1 MERNEQQGLAF
12 IRTVTSLTPIEN
24 ADNIETAHVLGW
36 TVVVKKGTLQ
46 PNDKV
51 VYFEID
57 TLLPLDNKHFEF
69 LKPRGCRLVDG
80 KEYHRLKTAKLRGQI
95 SQGLIVKASDFN
107 FEHIEEGTDVTTN
120 LNLLKYEKPS
130 IGVKGNTGTKVSST
144 AEFPSYLGFGKTDE
158 TRIQNAP
165 DYLRLWKGKDV
176 VGTVKMD
183 GTSSTYFLN
192 KNEKYSDSFWF
203 RIKNRFL
210 KLFGKEIKPKIF
222 GICSRNIFLNKK
234 PNSYKY
240 EDVYGK
246 IALKY
251 DMEKILNYLFHK
263 TGNYYCF
270 QGEIC
275 GDGIQGNP
283 LKLKQGEHELFIFNV
298 YNITKQEYLTHEEQT
313 QLVIDCGL
321 KNVPVTFDGKFEFS
335 TTEELLKFAEGKYDS
350 GVIREGVVFRLKHE
364 PYQVGGRRN
373 SFKVVSN
380 SYLMKF
386 END

>member
-1 MERNEQQGLAF
+1 MERNENQGLAF
-12 IRTVTSLTPIEN
+12 IRSVTNLTPIEN

-36 TVVVKKGTLQ
+36 SVVVKKGTLQ

-51 VYFEID
+51 VYVEID
-57 TLLPLDNKHFEF
+57 TMLPLDNKHFEF
-69 LKPRGCRLVDG
+69 LKPRGCRIVNG
-80 KEYHRLKTAKLRGQI
+80 KEFHRLKTVKLRGQI
-95 SQGLIVKASDFN
+95 SQGLIVKASDFG
-107 FEHIEEGTDVTTN
+107 FENLKEGTDVTSN
-120 LNLLKYEKPS
+120 LNLIKYEKPTPGGKNNS
-130 IGVKGNTGTKVSST
+130 AIQVTTTG
-144 AEFPSYLGFGKTDE
+144 EFPSHLGFGRTDE

-165 DYLRLWKGKDV
+165 DYIRLWKGKDV

-192 KNEKYSDSFWF
+192 KNTKFTDSKWF
-203 RIKNRFL
+203 KIKNKIYKF
-210 KLFGKEIKPKIF
+210 FGKEIKPNVF
-222 GICSRNIFLNKK
+222 GICSRNIYLNK
-234 PNSYKY
+234 NQTSYKY

-246 IALKY
+246 IALQYK
-251 DMEKILNYLFHK
+251 MENILTYLFHK

-283 LKLKQGEHELFIFNV
+283 LKLKQGEHELYIFNV
-298 YNITKQEYLTHEEQT
+298 FNITKQEYLTHDEQT
-313 QLVIDCGL
+313 QLVTDCGL
-321 KNVPVTFDGKFEFS
+321 KNVPIAFDGKFEFQ
-335 TTEELLKFAEGKYDS
+335 TIDEMLQFAEGKYDS

-364 PYQVGGRRN
+364 PYQNGGRRN

>member
-1 MERNEQQGLAF
+1 M
-12 IRTVTSLTPIEN
+12 
-24 ADNIETAHVLGW
+24 
-36 TVVVKKGTLQ
+36 
-46 PNDKV
+46 
-51 VYFEID
+51 
-57 TLLPLDNKHFEF
+57 
-69 LKPRGCRLVDG
+69 
-80 KEYHRLKTAKLRGQI
+80 
-95 SQGLIVKASDFN
+95 
-107 FEHIEEGTDVTTN
+107 
-120 LNLLKYEKPS
+120 
-130 IGVKGNTGTKVSST
+130 SST

-192 KNEKYSDSFWF
+192 KNEKYSDGFWF
-203 RIKNRFL
+203 QIKNRFL
-210 KLFGKEIKPKIF
+210 KLLGKEIKPKIF
-222 GICSRNIFLNKK
+222 GICSRNIFLNKN

-246 IALKY
+246 IALQY
-251 DMEKILNYLFHK
+251 NMEKILNYLFHK

-283 LKLKQGEHELFIFNV
+283 LKLKQGELELFIFNV

-313 QLVIDCGL
+313 QLVTDCGL
-321 KNVPVTFDGKFEFS
+321 KNVPVTFDGKFSFS

-350 GVIREGVVFRLKHE
+350 GVIREGVVFRLKYE